1 MKTISEY
8 FTLNRLPR
16 GFRLKDSP
24 NWIRRVLV
32 VDDEWLIAD
41 SLALILSKKGFLT
54 KTAQSGERAIELAK
68 TFEPDLL
75 ISDVLMPGITGIDT
89 AERILTFLPG
99 CKIILLSGLATV
111 DLIRRTKSAEKYQ
124 ILSKPVP
131 TAVLLDCIAKFA

>member
-1 MKTISEY
+1 M
-8 FTLNRLPR
+8 
-16 GFRLKDSP
+16 KDSP

-54 KTAQSGERAIELAK
+54 KTAHSGERAIELAK
-68 TFEPDLL
+68 AFEPDLL

-89 AERILTFLPG
+89 AEQILTFLPE

-111 DLIRRTKSAEKYQ
+111 DLIRRTKTAEKYE

-131 TAVLLDCIAKFA
+131 PDVLLGCIAKFG

>member
-1 MKTISEY
+1 M
-8 FTLNRLPR
+8 
-16 GFRLKDSP
+16 KDSP
-24 NWIRRVLV
+24 NWIGRVLV

-54 KTAQSGERAIELAK
+54 KTAHSGERAIELAK

-75 ISDVLMPGITGIDT
+75 ISDVLMPGITGIVA
-89 AERILTFLPG
+89 AEQILTFLPG

-124 ILSKPVP
+124 ILSSSLWCKS
-131 TAVLLDCIAKFA
+131 